1 MSLAPAVGKIGDHF
15 ARSLEHAV
23 RRTQPIEHWVI
34 ESALPA
40 ATCKALAAALP
51 VTRLFFSP
59 ENRARFPVADDI
71 ASAFQC
77 RATVR
82 EIEEFCGI
90 ELRGASL
97 RIEQGAGVGVPSGA
111 LFAMQVDLV
120 EGRAGT
126 AMIVAGR
133 GAGHA
138 AKPSPLEA
146 TTRSLVIEYVA
157 PDWTARHEL
166 AFPKRPVG

>member
-23 RRTQPIEHWVI
+23 RRHQPIEHWAI
-34 ESALPA
+34 EDALPA

-51 VTRLFFSP
+51 ATRLFFSP

-82 EIEEFCGI
+82 QIEEFCGV

-97 RIEQGAGVGVPSGA
+97 RIEQRLRGDEPSGA
-111 LFAMQVDLV
+111 LFAMRVDLSEV
-120 EGRAGT
+120 HAG
-126 AMIVAGR
+126 AAIIVADAASR
-133 GAGHA
+133 HAPTLLGATG
-138 AKPSPLEA
+138 
-146 TTRSLVIEYVA
+146 RSLVIGYVA
-157 PDWTARHEL
+157 PDWPARDEL
-166 AFPKRPVG
+166 AFPMRPVG